1 MASQRSIGTFGKCLK
16 LLLNYVELCESE
28 VSFSK
33 QAQ

>member
-16 LLLNYVELCESE
+16 TFKVVVELCELE